1 MRRHQT
7 TRAMASMAGTAVVAA
22 LMVAIPSAGP
32 ALAALYNPIPMNQY
46 EEPTYDFV
54 DDDAL
59 FVYVTS
65 DIKGGTVCIVE
76 ASVSQPSEGS
86 CDSPAWGSSNY
97 IVGIGSVIQPI
108 EAPTLN
114 PGQWRLLTEDSIGDP
129 VALSEVFTVLACDT
143 CSREFAVEA
152 VNRWKQTAA
161 TNQVGAG
168 IACSVLEKKAAV
180 DEAKEIGL
188 VKTDWTP
195 TGITLVSIGYSL
207 GGGFAFSVANPFE
220 VSQQKALAILKDL
233 TCAVSNMYDD
243 IVKDPPDP
251 NYGTVIVPV
260 FGTVDDL
267 ASPEATA
274 LARSLSRQ
282 VGLADASLTSFERY
296 LGAAA
301 DNDAAGV
308 ARQATA
314 TADQTFQLVAELRLS
329 AAALET
335 FAAYA
340 DTQPELSGPV
350 AATQTEIDELAAAY
364 QRVRTSGFTP
374 GELAQLTAILFSPAE
389 IAAFTTNF
397 QRDLSVITPGVSLG
411 DYARTLATTMRSSI
425 PDLDAFAREAS
436 AVGARNELDLGVN
449 LPPTAE
455 FAATPASGVGPL
467 AVSFDASA
475 SADPDG
481 TISSYTSG
489 LRRREWLHRGHHVA
503 HLRHTGYLQR
513 CADGRRRR
521 RRDRQCVDHH
531 RRDHRWRGRARA
543 WPRSPTSPLRPLPAS
558 RPSRCSSTRRPRRT
572 TGRSCRMSGGS
583 ATGQRQRGAPHRTP
597 SATPETTL
605 CN

>member
-1 MRRHQT
+1 M
-7 TRAMASMAGTAVVAA
+7 
-22 LMVAIPSAGP
+22 
-32 ALAALYNPIPMNQY
+32 
-46 EEPTYDFV
+46 
-54 DDDAL
+54 
-59 FVYVTS
+59 
-65 DIKGGTVCIVE
+65 
-76 ASVSQPSEGS
+76 SQPSAGS

-129 VALSEVFTVLACDT
+129 VTLSEVFTVLACDA

-168 IACSVLEKKAAV
+168 IACSVLEVKAAL

-314 TADQTFQLVAELRLS
+314 TADQTFQLVAELRSS

-374 GELAQLTAILFSPAE
+374 GELAQLTAIPFSPAE

-397 QRDLSVITPGVSLG
+397 ERDLSVITPGVSLG

-455 FAATPASGVGPL
+455 FVATPASGVAPL

-481 TISSYTSG
+481 TISSYTWDFGDGNGSTGVTTSHTYVTPGTYSAALTVADDGGATVSASTTIVVTTGGGGGRGRGPDRRLHPCARYRPRAHHGAARRVG
-489 LRRREWLHRGHHVA
+489 LVGRRDDRVVCVVVQRRDNGNGAHRIA
-503 HLRHTGYLQR
+503 HLRLRRKPH
-513 CADGRRRR
+513 CATDGHGRRGLDGVNPTRELGQGFVGDSGAHLRR
-521 RRDRQCVDHH
+521 
-531 RRDHRWRGRARA
+531 
-543 WPRSPTSPLRPLPAS
+543 
-558 RPSRCSSTRRPRRT
+558 
-572 TGRSCRMSGGS
+572 CR
-583 ATGQRQRGAPHRTP
+583 
-597 SATPETTL
+597 
-605 CN
+605 